1 MQDLI
6 TVERVAISGQSASKK
21 QVFQELANLII
32 KSEPELESL
41 APRDIVLPAME
52 RERLGSTG
60 VGHGVAL
67 PHARVAGIDRVYAAF
82 IRLDT
87 SMDYEAIDDRPVDL
101 VAMIIAPEKAG
112 HAHLRALARLSRQL
126 RRENVRAR
134 LRAAPDAD
142 SLYMTLSDTDQSQA
156 A

>member
-6 TVERVAISGQSASKK
+6 TSDRVVLDLHAASKK
-21 QVFQELANLII
+21 QLLQEMATLII
-32 KSEPELESL
+32 KATPELEAL
-41 APRDIVLPAME
+41 TPRDIVAPAME

-67 PHARVAGIDRVYAAF
+67 PHARVAGIDKIYAAF
-82 IRLDT
+82 ARLQD

-101 VAMIIAPEKAG
+101 VAMIIAPENAG
-112 HAHLRALARLSRQL
+112 GAHLRALARLSRQL

-134 LRAAPDAD
+134 LRSAPDAQ
-142 SLYMTLSDTDQSQA
+142 SLYVILLDDTSTQA